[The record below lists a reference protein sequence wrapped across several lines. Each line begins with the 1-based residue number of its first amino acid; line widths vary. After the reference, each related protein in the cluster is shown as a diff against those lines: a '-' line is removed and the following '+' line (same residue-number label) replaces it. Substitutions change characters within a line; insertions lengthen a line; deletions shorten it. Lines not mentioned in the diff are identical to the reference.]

1 MSYEDRNRVENWH
14 LTDSFTPCRYRQ
26 MVRNLRLIPQ
36 SILDI
41 GIGSGAGGRILRS
54 RYPKSKIIGLE
65 AVRERTLRNLD
76 QYDEV
81 KYGLAVESVFDAE
94 SFDLIVAGELIE
106 HIEPYEID
114 FFLREVFRILKP
126 GGFFIFTTPN
136 PNDIKARIQR
146 RSVLGGSHVSQHF
159 IRETKIRLRLES
171 FRVIRVEGTGNTSRF
186 IGRNFPKFL
195 YGSYMIFASKG

>member
-1 MSYEDRNRVENWH
+1 MTMMSYEDRNRVENWH
-14 LTDSFTPCRYRQ
+14 LTDSFTPFRYRQ

-65 AVRERTLRNLD
+65 AVRERERTLRNLD
-76 QYDEV
+76 QYDDV

-94 SFDLIVAGELIE
+94 FFDLIVAGELIE

-114 FFLREVFRILKP
+114 FFALSL
-126 GGFFIFTTPN
+126 
-136 PNDIKARIQR
+136 Q
-146 RSVLGGSHVSQHF
+146 
-159 IRETKIRLRLES
+159 
-171 FRVIRVEGTGNTSRF
+171 NT
-186 IGRNFPKFL
+186 
-195 YGSYMIFASKG
+195 